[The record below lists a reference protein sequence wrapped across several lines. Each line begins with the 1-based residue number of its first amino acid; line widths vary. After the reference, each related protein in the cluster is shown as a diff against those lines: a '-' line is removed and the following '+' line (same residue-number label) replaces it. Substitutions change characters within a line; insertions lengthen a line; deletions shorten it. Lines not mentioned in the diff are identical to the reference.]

1 MDPLDTYAAP
11 DAVSTDLVREAS
23 SIPKM
28 FKATL
33 IALVLA
39 QMLIVIAM
47 PTSSSIVLFGVT
59 ALATWKTLQHH
70 RAASRLLCVFLVV
83 DALMF
88 YAAASGLALHHSLA
102 AGGIMFALAICALV
116 SVGYLFFSPTMR
128 AVFRKTEATKWSGGG
143 A

>member
-23 SIPKM
+23 SIPRV

-33 IALVLA
+33 IVLVLA
-39 QMLIVIAM
+39 QTLTVIAM
-47 PTSSSIVLFGVT
+47 PTSSSIILFGVT

-70 RAASRLLCVFLVV
+70 RAASRLLGVFLTL

-88 YAAASGLALHHSLA
+88 YAAASGLALHSLA
-102 AGGIMFALAICALV
+102 AGGVMFSLAICALV
-116 SVGYLFFSPTMR
+116 SVGYLFFSPSMR

>member
-1 MDPLDTYAAP
+1 MDPLDTYAVP
-11 DAVSTDLVREAS
+11 DEVSTDLVREAS

-33 IALVLA
+33 IVLVLM
-39 QMLIVIAM
+39 QMLAVIAM
-47 PTSSSIVLFGVT
+47 PTSSSIILFGVT
-59 ALATWKTLQHH
+59 ALSTWKTLQHH
-70 RAASRLLCVFLVV
+70 RAASRLLGVFLVL

-88 YAAASGLALHHSLA
+88 YAAGSGLALYSLA
-102 AGGIMFALAICALV
+102 AGGAMFALATCALV
-116 SVGYLFFSPTMR
+116 SAGYLFFSLSMR